1 MKNRK
6 IFKYTAALLIGGIFY
21 VIIVGYII
29 PPEPETCA
37 LCGGRS
43 YHAPCVLELSTG
55 TLTELAIYAP
65 DPLHLEELAEEQN
78 MDVHVFCLAGDGWV
92 TLTVQ
97 RTLERQ
103 RCSAR
108 VPASGAPM
116 DRSLFCR
123 DCRRAVAQAAGRGF
137 VLLDLRNTGAITA
150 YPLAPNALY
159 TIRDYTVSI
168 TEGGGEYTVEASA
181 ELF

>member
-1 MKNRK
+1 MRR
-6 IFKYTAALLIGGIFY
+6 IFSKKTMVALVLCIA
-21 VIIVGYII
+21 VILAVRWGNS
-29 PPEPETCA
+29 PEPETCA

-65 DPLHLEELAEEQN
+65 DPLHLEELAEEQD
-78 MDVHVFCLAGDGWV
+78 MDVHVFCLAGDGRV
-92 TLTVQ
+92 ALTVQ

-159 TIRDYTVSI
+159 TIRDYAVSI